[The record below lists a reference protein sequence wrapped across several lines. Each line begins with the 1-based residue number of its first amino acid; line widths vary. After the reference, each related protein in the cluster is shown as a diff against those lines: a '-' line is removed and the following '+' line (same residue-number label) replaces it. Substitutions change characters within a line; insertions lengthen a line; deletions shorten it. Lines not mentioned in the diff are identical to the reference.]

1 MNNLKRKSPPLLL
14 GILTFSLMLLLNPL
28 SSVESK
34 SGDPFQ
40 QQEESKSK
48 PFKVVVNLDYTE
60 KQYKEGVGK
69 ISIYYE
75 DSDGFKKTKTYNFD
89 EMIQRAHPDHVK
101 VKAKFPR
108 NSASH
113 FEDYLIC
120 VETLNDGHDNCIN
133 DSRSPGVD
141 KERVHLKIP

>member
-1 MNNLKRKSPPLLL
+1 
-14 GILTFSLMLLLNPL
+14 MLLLNPMNTAM
-28 SSVESK
+28 SK
-34 SGDPFQ
+34 GADPFQ
-40 QQEESKSK
+40 QKEESKSK
-48 PFKVVVNLDYTE
+48 PFEVVVNLEYTE
-60 KQYKEGVGK
+60 NQLKEGIRK

-75 DSDGFKKTKTYNFD
+75 DSDGFKKTKSYDFD
-89 EMIQRAHPDHVK
+89 EMMQRAWPDNVK

-120 VETLNDGHDNCIN
+120 VTTHKDGHDNCIN

-141 KERVHLKIP
+141 KERVHIKIP

>member
-1 MNNLKRKSPPLLL
+1 MKRKSPSLLL

-28 SSVESK
+28 SSVES
-34 SGDPFQ
+34 GDPFQ

-48 PFKVVVNLDYTE
+48 PFKVIVNLEYTG
-60 KQYKEGVGK
+60 KQHKEGVGK
-69 ISIYYE
+69 ISVYYE
-75 DSDGFKKTKTYNFD
+75 DSDGFKKAKTYNFD
-89 EMIQRAHPDHVK
+89 EMMQRAYPDHVK

-120 VETLNDGHDNCIN
+120 VKTLKDGHDNCIN
-133 DSRSPGVD
+133 DSRSPNVD
-141 KERVHLKIP
+141 KERIHLKMP